1 MTSTNTMEVVIWS
14 TNNRKRSSRVESGS
28 AAISC
33 SSTMFSSIG
42 SHTVVVDVVDGG
54 WSGSATTSFTVVA
67 PPPEFSWA
75 AAAMPLIQEMDRLLV
90 SLSDTLPWTGKGS
103 DALAAAKVSIIVEG
117 VGAECIASTRTI
129 RLSPQTV
136 AAVNGWFTFAHEA
149 SHCLVGPPSWA
160 RHTAGLSEDSTYG
173 DGGAYSLEARYVRAY
188 IERVGEGPFGEM
200 RARMRS
206 IALKIRAGH
215 PAWML
220 DPTLILSANGK

>member
-1 MTSTNTMEVVIWS
+1 MLCAGNPC
-14 TNNRKRSSRVESGS
+14 S
-28 AAISC
+28 AASPPA
-33 SSTMFSSIG
+33 G
-42 SHTVVVDVVDGG
+42 SHVITVEVIDGAWRG
-54 WSGSATTSFTVVA
+54 VATTSITVVA
-67 PPPEFSWA
+67 PPSPYSWA
-75 AAAMPLIQEMDRLLV
+75 AAAMPLLQEV
-90 SLSDTLPWTGKGS
+90 EKVTVTSSDSLPWTGKLS
-103 DALAAAKVSIIVEG
+103 DALAAARVSIVVSG
-117 VGAECIASTRTI
+117 SGAECLATSRTI
-129 RLSPQTV
+129 RLGESV
-136 AAVNGWFTFAHEA
+136 VSAMVNMASATLAHEA